1 MDNLYNEED
10 LENYDLSLAS
20 LENLGGAITSIG
32 YLFISL
38 SGKKEYWNILTDS
51 KSSPS
56 PTELLLN
63 GQILILIG
71 YYILW
76 RVASNRVLIQQ
87 IKNTNLV
94 SSQKKIEASYL
105 ISIFANALRLEA
117 FLEIYNDENN
127 N

>member
-94 SSQKKIEASYL
+94 SSQKKNRSFLSYKYFCKCFKIRSFFRNL
-105 ISIFANALRLEA
+105 
-117 FLEIYNDENN
+117 
-127 N
+127 

>member
-20 LENLGGAITSIG
+20 LENLGGAVTSIG

-38 SGKKEYWNILTDS
+38 SGKREYCNILTDS

-56 PTELLLN
+56 PIELLLN

-87 IKNTNLV
+87 LKNTNLV

>member
-20 LENLGGAITSIG
+20 LENLGGAVTSIG

-38 SGKKEYWNILTDS
+38 SAKREYCNILTDS

-56 PTELLLN
+56 PIELLLN

-87 IKNTNLV
+87 LKNTNLV